1 MCVPFREIN
10 ETRKRQLRYGALAAA
25 VLLLAA
31 GLIVLTHHTANA
43 PAASSDAG
51 HRPSAANTASTS
63 SAAPPTAQSATASSS
78 DEPAVISAQQRDEAV
93 GLIADAR
100 KQAAA
105 GNFTEAEASLKKAD
119 AVFPQMPEISQ
130 ARADIEKLKTPEGNL
145 AAQLARAKLAVEHND
160 PATAEAALGE
170 ASRIKPDAPE
180 ITEMRGAL
188 QAAKEK
194 AAQRETRIAD
204 ALTRM
209 REAVTK
215 HDFAAADSALNE
227 AERIDVQDPLVRRAR
242 GELPGARRARGAQR
256 GESLEWPPTALRERR
271 PTTQFLA

>member
-1 MCVPFREIN
+1 MRLAFRELN

-31 GLIVLTHHTANA
+31 GLIVLTHYTANA
-43 PAASSDAG
+43 PASSNDAG
-51 HRPSAANTASTS
+51 RRPAAASTTS
-63 SAAPPTAQSATASSS
+63 STAPPTAQSAASSSS

-105 GNFTEAEASLKKAD
+105 GNFTDAEASLKKTEA
-119 AVFPQMPEISQ
+119 ANPQMPEISQ

-145 AAQLARAKLAVEHND
+145 AAQLARARLAVEHND
-160 PATAEAALGE
+160 TATAEAALAE
-170 ASRIKPDAPE
+170 ASRIKADAPE
-180 ITEMRGAL
+180 IAEMRGAL

-209 REAVTK
+209 REAVAK

-242 GELPGARRARGAQR
+242 GELARARGAQQN
-256 GESLEWPPTALRERR
+256 SSN
-271 PTTQFLA
+271 

>member
-1 MCVPFREIN
+1 MCVPFRDLS

-43 PAASSDAG
+43 PASSDAG
-51 HRPSAANTASTS
+51 HRPAHSSTASKS
-63 SAAPPTAQSATASSS
+63 PAAPSTSQSATAASP

-93 GLIADAR
+93 DLVADAR
-100 KQAAA
+100 RQASA
-105 GNFTEAEASLKKAD
+105 GNFSEADASLKKAE
-119 AVFPQMPEISQ
+119 AAFPQMPEIEQ

-145 AAQLARAKLAVEHND
+145 AAQLARARLAVEHND
-160 PATAEAALGE
+160 TATAEAALAE

-180 ITEMRGAL
+180 IAQVRGAL

-209 REAVTK
+209 REAVAK
-215 HDFAAADSALNE
+215 HDFAAADGALNE

-242 GELPGARRARGAQR
+242 GELARARGAEQ
-256 GESLEWPPTALRERR
+256 SS
-271 PTTQFLA
+271 QN

>member
-1 MCVPFREIN
+1 MAKRTAGGMCLPFRDLS

-43 PAASSDAG
+43 PSSDAG
-51 HRPSAANTASTS
+51 HRPTSTNTASRQPAT
-63 SAAPPTAQSATASSS
+63 PPANQAATAASS

-100 KQAAA
+100 KQASA
-105 GNFTEAEASLKKAD
+105 GNFSEAEASLKKAET
-119 AVFPQMPEISQ
+119 AYPQMPEIEQ
-130 ARADIEKLKTPEGNL
+130 ARADIEKLKTPEGSL

-160 PATAEAALGE
+160 TATAEAALAE

-180 ITEMRGAL
+180 IAQMRGAL

-204 ALTRM
+204 ALARM
-209 REAVTK
+209 REAVAK
-215 HDFAAADSALNE
+215 HDLAAADGALNE

-242 GELPGARRARGAQR
+242 GELARARGAQQ
-256 GESLEWPPTALRERR
+256 SS
-271 PTTQFLA
+271 QN

>member
-1 MCVPFREIN
+1 MCVPFRDLS

-43 PAASSDAG
+43 PSSDAG
-51 HRPSAANTASTS
+51 YRPTSTNTASTNTAS
-63 SAAPPTAQSATASSS
+63 KSPATPPTNQSATAASS

-93 GLIADAR
+93 GLIAEAR
-100 KQAAA
+100 KQASA
-105 GNFTEAEASLKKAD
+105 GNFSEAEASLKKAET
-119 AVFPQMPEISQ
+119 AYPQMPEIEQ

-160 PATAEAALGE
+160 TATAEAALAE

-180 ITEMRGAL
+180 IARTRGAL

-209 REAVTK
+209 REAVAK
-215 HDFAAADSALNE
+215 HDLAAADGALNE

-242 GELPGARRARGAQR
+242 GELARARGAQQ
-256 GESLEWPPTALRERR
+256 SS
-271 PTTQFLA
+271 QN

>member
-1 MCVPFREIN
+1 MCLSFRELN
-10 ETRKRQLRYGALAAA
+10 ETRRRQLRYGALAAA
-25 VLLLAA
+25 VLLLTA
-31 GLIVLTHHTANA
+31 GFIVLTHYTVNA
-43 PAASSDAG
+43 PASSSDAG
-51 HRPSAANTASTS
+51 RRPPATSTASTS
-63 SAAPPTAQSATASSS
+63 PTAPPTAQSAALASS

-105 GNFTEAEASLKKAD
+105 GNFTEAEASLKKAE
-119 AVFPQMPEISQ
+119 AANPQMPEIGQ

-145 AAQLARAKLAVEHND
+145 AAQLARARLAVEHND
-160 PATAEAALGE
+160 TATADSALAE

-180 ITEMRGAL
+180 IAEMRRAL

-204 ALTRM
+204 ALARM
-209 REAVTK
+209 REAVAK
-215 HDFAAADSALNE
+215 RDFAAADSALNE

-242 GELPGARRARGAQR
+242 GELARARGAQQN
-256 GESLEWPPTALRERR
+256 SLN
-271 PTTQFLA
+271 

>member
-1 MCVPFREIN
+1 VPFRELS

-43 PAASSDAG
+43 PGSSDSGRRPTAAS
-51 HRPSAANTASTS
+51 TVSTS
-63 SAAPPTAQSATASSS
+63 SASPPTAQSAVSSSS

-100 KQAAA
+100 RQAAA

-119 AVFPQMPEISQ
+119 AAFPQMPEISV
-130 ARADIEKLKTPEGNL
+130 ARADIERLKTPEGNL
-145 AAQLARAKLAVEHND
+145 AAQLARARLAVEHND
-160 PATAEAALGE
+160 PATAEAALAE

-180 ITEMRGAL
+180 IAQMRGVL

-209 REAVTK
+209 REAVAK
-215 HDFAAADSALNE
+215 RDFATADGALNE
-227 AERIDVQDPLVRRAR
+227 AERIDVQDPSVRRAR
-242 GELPGARRARGAQR
+242 GELARARGAQQNP
-256 GESLEWPPTALRERR
+256 SN
-271 PTTQFLA
+271 